1 MDSKKYSS
9 SRGFTLIELVVV
21 IVILGLLAITA
32 SSKFISLSGDAKDAV
47 LQQFDASV
55 TEANKQ
61 MYILSK
67 LSSYRAQPVSGRGD
81 LTDVDVDGDGVFETR
96 LKCGYLDNTDVAKR
110 LDYSDDRLG
119 FEFEGVDKVY
129 FGFDQSDIKSS
140 QCYFM
145 YQQAYGTTNPTTC
158 NQDDP
163 KAAPVYEV
171 VIEGC

>member
-1 MDSKKYSS
+1 MDSEKYSRS
-9 SRGFTLIELVVV
+9 GGFTLIELVVV
-21 IVILGLLAITA
+21 IVILGLLAVIA
-32 SSKFISLSGDAKDAV
+32 ASKFISLSADAKDAV
-47 LQQFDASV
+47 LQQFSASV

-81 LTDVDVDGDGVFETR
+81 LTDVDVAGDGIFETR

-110 LDYSDDRLG
+110 LNYSDDSLG

-129 FGFDQSDIKSS
+129 FGFDQSNIKSS

-171 VIEGC
+171 VIQGC